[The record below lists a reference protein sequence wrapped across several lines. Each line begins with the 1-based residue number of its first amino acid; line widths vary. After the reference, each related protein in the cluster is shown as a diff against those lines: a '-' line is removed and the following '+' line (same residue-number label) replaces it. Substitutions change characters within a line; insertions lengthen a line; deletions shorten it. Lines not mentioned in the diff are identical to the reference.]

1 MTLDTFRSPGLQ
13 LYVRRHRAACSR
25 CTYAVHE
32 PVSGV
37 PYVPCAVEPQV
48 MLRGVITSVPAPQA
62 TGRMG
67 VSLAGLAGLNDAAF
81 AQRRAASRLQEMIDD
96 DPKP

>member
-1 MTLDTFRSPGLQ
+1 
-13 LYVRRHRAACSR
+13 
-25 CTYAVHE
+25 
-32 PVSGV
+32 
-37 PYVPCAVEPQV
+37 